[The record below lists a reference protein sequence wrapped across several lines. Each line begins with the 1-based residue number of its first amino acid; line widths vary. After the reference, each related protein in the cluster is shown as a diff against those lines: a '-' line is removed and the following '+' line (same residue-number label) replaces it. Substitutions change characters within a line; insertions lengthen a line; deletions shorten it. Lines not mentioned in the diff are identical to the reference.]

1 MAEMLS
7 QSQRHDFTKAFSLF
21 DYDKDGVISNDDM
34 RIVLKSL
41 GHKITDQDLDELIK
55 SIDRNGDGKIEL
67 TEFLD
72 IMGAK
77 QQSIKALEEE
87 VRIAFE
93 FFDLDGNGY
102 ISMSELKQVASE
114 LGEELTEA
122 EIDEMIREADADG
135 DGQVDY
141 NEFLRMMMYDGTGLS

>member
-1 MAEMLS
+1 MLS
-7 QSQRHDFTKAFSLF
+7 ESQRHDLTKAFSLF

-34 RIVLKSL
+34 CIVLKSL
-41 GHKITDQDLDELIK
+41 GHKITDHELEELIK

-67 TEFLD
+67 AEFLD

-77 QQSIKALEEE
+77 QQNVKALEEE
-87 VRIAFE
+87 VKIAFD

-102 ISMSELKQVASE
+102 ISMMELKQVASE
-114 LGEELTEA
+114 LGEELTES

-141 NEFLRMMMYDGTGLS
+141 HEFLRMMMYDGTGLS

>member
-1 MAEMLS
+1 MFL
-7 QSQRHDFTKAFSLF
+7 
-21 DYDKDGVISNDDM
+21 
-34 RIVLKSL
+34 
-41 GHKITDQDLDELIK
+41 
-55 SIDRNGDGKIEL
+55 GDGKIEL

-77 QQSIKALEEE
+77 QQSVKALEEE

-102 ISMSELKQVASE
+102 ISMTELKQVASE
-114 LGEELTEA
+114 LGEELTES
-122 EIDEMIREADADG
+122 EIDEMIREADVDG

-141 NEFLRMMMYDGTGLS
+141 NGMNLIDEY